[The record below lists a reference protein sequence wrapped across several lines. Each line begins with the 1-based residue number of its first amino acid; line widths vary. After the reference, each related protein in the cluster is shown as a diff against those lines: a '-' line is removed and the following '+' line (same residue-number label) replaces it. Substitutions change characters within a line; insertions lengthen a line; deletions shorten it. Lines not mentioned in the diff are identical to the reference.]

1 MSRWDSPLSSA
12 AYSLAK
18 EFSKTNKVFYIDY
31 PYTIKD
37 YLAEKDLPEVV
48 KRKDAILKGKNIYA
62 SVPGLSENFIAVTPR
77 AAFPFYFLPPGI
89 LYDQLL
95 KINNKRFFKT
105 VKQILEDHHI
115 ENYIFWNSFC
125 PFYGFEIPKGFDPS
139 YFIYQSRD
147 DLRAIDGLKDHGPK
161 YEIRAAKNADLVIT
175 TSSRLHEILE
185 EESER
190 EAYLLPNAA
199 ETSLF
204 KTTVEEEGERP
215 ADFPDGRNKTVG
227 YIGNIGPRMDMK
239 LMEQLLKTFPDFNF
253 VMIGPDNLD
262 EYGGSS
268 LRNHNNM
275 YLLGSKKLLQLPEYL
290 RYMDATIIPFVKDE
304 QTASIYPLKLNEQ
317 LAAGRAIVTTDF
329 SKDVM
334 LFDDV
339 TYVAENYNDF
349 VEKLNIA
356 VQDNSETSVL
366 KRVKKSEGNAS
377 SDRVELFWE
386 LLENVK
392 K

>member
-1 MSRWDSPLSSA
+1 
-12 AYSLAK
+12 
-18 EFSKTNKVFYIDY
+18 
-31 PYTIKD
+31 
-37 YLAEKDLPEVV
+37 
-48 KRKDAILKGKNIYA
+48 
-62 SVPGLSENFIAVTPR
+62 
-77 AAFPFYFLPPGI
+77 
-89 LYDQLL
+89 
-95 KINNKRFFKT
+95 
-105 VKQILEDHHI
+105 
-115 ENYIFWNSFC
+115 
-125 PFYGFEIPKGFDPS
+125 
-139 YFIYQSRD
+139 
-147 DLRAIDGLKDHGPK
+147 
-161 YEIRAAKNADLVIT
+161 
-175 TSSRLHEILE
+175 
-185 EESER
+185 
-190 EAYLLPNAA
+190 

-366 KRVKKSEGNAS
+366 KRVKKSEGNAW